1 MIVVRDDASS
11 APARGP
17 SVVGVGVFDGL
28 HRGHQIV
35 LERVRALARERGALA
50 TVATFDPHPAEVLD
64 PPRAPRHLGTLD
76 QRLEGLERLGVE
88 QVRVL
93 RFDEAL
99 AAESATSFISRVLV
113 GELAAVAVVVG
124 EDFRFG
130 RGREGDVALLRAH
143 EDLGYVVAP
152 APLAG
157 GPERWSSSAVR
168 HHLAAGEV
176 DLAAEVLGRP
186 FVLRGRVAR
195 GDARGRELGFPTAN
209 LVSAPRQALPALGIY
224 AGAARTSPGEWWPA
238 AISVGRRPQF
248 YEAGECLVEAH
259 LVDFAGDLYDATLEL
274 AFLARVR
281 AEAVFADVA
290 GLVAQMGRDVA
301 HTREAFRSFTPGS
314 SVLLG

>member
-50 TVATFDPHPAEVLD
+50 TVATFDAHPAEVLD

-209 LVSAPRQALPALGIY
+209 LVSAP
-224 AGAARTSPGEWWPA
+224 GEWWPA